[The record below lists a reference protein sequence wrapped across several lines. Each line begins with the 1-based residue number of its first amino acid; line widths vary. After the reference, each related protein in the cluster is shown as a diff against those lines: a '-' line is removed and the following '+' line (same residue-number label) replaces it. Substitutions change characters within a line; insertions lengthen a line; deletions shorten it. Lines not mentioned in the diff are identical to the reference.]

1 MYLDKNLNGEL
12 DSNDV
17 FLSSVNSFD
26 STSLATLTGVNLPQ
40 GTGQKLLVVIDLG
53 QRLIDAN
60 DVLSLQLT
68 GVSVDGGTAAAMV
81 PNPPV
86 PYTYDVEDHFLKIE
100 SLVTGISDSNVITED
115 SSFDVTVIVE
125 GKNGK
130 NVQLVG
136 NNNVPLSRPKFYLDG
151 VSGKDRSYEFTSTF
165 NSNLSTSAGTLLTSF
180 PSAAQRKITHSI
192 TASNVTS
199 QGNYLIDYDILYR
212 VDDADFLASDILLT
226 RSKGAGTDFQS
237 AVELSNITDAEKKKG
252 ITPSI
257 STTNKVYSWSLP
269 QYISAAEVQ
278 VNNQFIAFQ
287 NYQSVPQNSKLKLA
301 FINNGQDIDPKSI
314 TVELNGNPL
323 SSESSVTSPLTDNYF
338 TYDATQGELTIQSLG
353 ATSGQLTISAN
364 DLFGQAYPSAP
375 IIFFTSSNLQI
386 EKFLVYPN
394 PFSPSLQPNGLTIG
408 FSLTQP
414 ATVSFKIFDATGRE
428 LTRLEPTAFDMGYRT
443 QSWNALITS
452 TSKSLGSGTY
462 YLKMT
467 AVGDDGKK
475 VVSTT
480 KLAVY

>member
-1 MYLDKNLNGEL
+1 M
-12 DSNDV
+12 
-17 FLSSVNSFD
+17 
-26 STSLATLTGVNLPQ
+26 
-40 GTGQKLLVVIDLG
+40 IDLG

-115 SSFDVTVIVE
+115 SSFDVTVVVE

-237 AVELSNITDAEKKKG
+237 AVELSNITEAEKKKE
-252 ITPSI
+252 
-257 STTNKVYSWSLP
+257 LP
-269 QYISAAEVQ
+269 RPFPQPIK
-278 VNNQFIAFQ
+278 FIPGHCH
-287 NYQSVPQNSKLKLA
+287 N
-301 FINNGQDIDPKSI
+301 
-314 TVELNGNPL
+314 
-323 SSESSVTSPLTDNYF
+323 TS
-338 TYDATQGELTIQSLG
+338 
-353 ATSGQLTISAN
+353 QL
-364 DLFGQAYPSAP
+364 Q
-375 IIFFTSSNLQI
+375 
-386 EKFLVYPN
+386 KF
-394 PFSPSLQPNGLTIG
+394 
-408 FSLTQP
+408 
-414 ATVSFKIFDATGRE
+414 R
-428 LTRLEPTAFDMGYRT
+428 
-443 QSWNALITS
+443 
-452 TSKSLGSGTY
+452 
-462 YLKMT
+462 
-467 AVGDDGKK
+467 
-475 VVSTT
+475 
-480 KLAVY
+480 